1 MTALQ
6 VYALLFNGTGVIY
19 IVNDAS
25 VLGDTTKVPSF
36 DKGFDNIDDYR
47 GRVAKACAYNAQL
60 LGDRALRIYLDPR
73 PLGVGPGNSKYDV
86 LDINPAKAVDI
97 TDVITVKGLQEPP
110 ETITTVVSANEV
122 TFQRMSSRT
131 ILYVDGGAPFPA
143 NVVNTFSPVGAE
155 VGDTVTIYGI
165 NGGTPVILDTTAFN
179 YLELQTTLSSY
190 SDSVT
195 LSLTPAGWNQIV
207 PNKMDAAALR
217 NQGVPISLQPGV
229 FTFQPA
235 GGTATIRPG
244 AIGSSGPF
252 PGDVFEPNIA
262 LSGVPAVLAASLNF
276 FVDVT
281 NAIPGDSGV
290 ILGDSIAV
298 TVGANAIN
306 FSDLGGIKSTIPAQ
320 LALTGKWSVQWTV
333 VSVVAGLENVQFTIT
348 PDFGTSN
355 TQFLET
361 AMYQDLSVT
370 NDKLADGVI
379 VGSTKLADGSVTE
392 VKLDDIVQY
401 KLNAQG
407 RYIQR
412 VAIPTGEILA
422 LNTTPILA
430 VQAPGVGKAIVVESV
445 TAQITYIAPVYAT
458 NVNLQLIFDTATA
471 PIMESS
477 TILVKTTNAIVNLPL
492 SATVAAGE
500 TQILENTALY
510 FTVETGDP
518 TAGASNFVFYVE
530 YMILNL

>member
-36 DKGFDNIDDYR
+36 DKGFANIDDYR

-73 PLGVGPGNSKYDV
+73 PQGVGPGDSKEDV
-86 LDINPAKAVDI
+86 LDIAPTKAVDI
-97 TDVITVKGLQEPP
+97 TDVITMKGLQEPP

-143 NVVNTFSPVGAE
+143 NVVSTFTPVGAE

-165 NGGTPVILDTTAFN
+165 NGGTPAILDTTAFN

-217 NQGVPISLQPGV
+217 NLGVPISLQPGI

-244 AIGSSGPF
+244 ATGSSGPF

-262 LSGVPAVLAASLNF
+262 LSGVPAVLGASLNF
-276 FVDVT
+276 YVEVT
-281 NAIPGDSGV
+281 NAMPGDTGV
-290 ILGDSIAV
+290 IMGGQLPVALG
-298 TVGANAIN
+298 GNQIN
-306 FSDLGGIKSTIPAQ
+306 FSDLGGIKSTLPEQ
-320 LALTGKWSVQWTV
+320 LAGTGRWSVQWTV
-333 VSVVAGLENVQFTIT
+333 VDVVAGLENVQFTIT
-348 PDFGTSN
+348 PDFGTGN

-379 VGSTKLADGSVTE
+379 VGSTKLADGSVPE

-412 VAIPTGEILA
+412 VAISSAEMLA
-422 LNTTPILA
+422 LHGTPKLA
-430 VQAPGVGKAIVVESV
+430 VPAPGVGKAIVVESV

-458 NVNLQLIFDTATA
+458 HTNLQLLFDTATA

-492 SATVAAGE
+492 SVTVAAGE
-500 TQILENTALY
+500 TQILENTDLY
-510 FTVETGDP
+510 FTVKTGDP